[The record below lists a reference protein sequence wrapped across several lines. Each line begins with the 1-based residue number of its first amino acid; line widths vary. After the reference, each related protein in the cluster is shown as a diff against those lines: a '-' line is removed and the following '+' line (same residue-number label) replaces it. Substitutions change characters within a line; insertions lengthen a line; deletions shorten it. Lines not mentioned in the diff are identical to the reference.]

1 MFKCE
6 DSKNSIV
13 ALDQAG
19 AELLEGKGEG
29 LLKRGCNI
37 EKFRG
42 YFVEDE
48 EVKKYISKYIK
59 PKKVNKT
66 NKDKIQGEEYKTSEN
81 GAERATEAK
90 DNIIDLSWL
99 DNL

>member
-66 NKDKIQGEEYKTSEN
+66 NKDEIQGKVNKTSEN
-81 GAERATEAK
+81 RSYKAK
-90 DNIIDLSWL
+90 DTNIDLSWL